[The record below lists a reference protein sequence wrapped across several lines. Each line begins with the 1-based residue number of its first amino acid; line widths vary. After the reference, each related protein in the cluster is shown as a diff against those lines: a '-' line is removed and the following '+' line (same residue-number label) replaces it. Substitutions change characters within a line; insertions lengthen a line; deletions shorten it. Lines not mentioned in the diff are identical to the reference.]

1 MSSLSQFSE
10 VDEICTDFEHLS
22 KSSLNG
28 IGAADDETVVKF
40 CSCVTVEEL
49 RSFLACEYEMM
60 SYCWTC
66 FCTDVRL
73 LSMTYFCLKRFLL
86 QYKYLR
92 LHNHQLIDTFCIMHV
107 MLLNPPSMHLFVGIP
122 YFYTNYSENFR
133 YHVQMHIRSHSLQYS
148 SGFSIL
154 FIQYDKCACHMVY
167 AAMLHLMSV
176 HIFLLVVDWCSFGC
190 RCISVIYQT

>member
-107 MLLNPPSMHLFVGIP
+107 MLLNPHRQCIYL
-122 YFYTNYSENFR
+122 
-133 YHVQMHIRSHSLQYS
+133 L
-148 SGFSIL
+148 GF
-154 FIQYDKCACHMVY
+154 
-167 AAMLHLMSV
+167 
-176 HIFLLVVDWCSFGC
+176 HIFTQIIRKISDIMCKCIYVVILCSIVAVSVFYLFSMINVHVIWCMLQC
-190 RCISVIYQT
+190 CI